1 MDGHLIVLL
10 SIAAVWLAA
19 GVVADGLPRLD
30 RARALRR
37 RTGWLLVL
45 SLAGLG
51 LTMTVLAAG
60 LTSAG
65 DTPVDRAAGQLPLV
79 AVPALVVAT
88 STVRR
93 VRRLRAGAG
102 AFAAAPETPAPYGL
116 RAAAG
121 HPLVGLPLQVTALA
135 TVPGLLRAAG
145 LDLGV
150 DNGVAGVALTA
161 GGLAVLAIGV
171 RHGLRHNRLAERTL
185 PTAAPAL
192 AGLPASPAAAG
203 SCTYSSSRIARVA
216 SNHLSSHPG
225 GGTLPFGGNS
235 SSRPRSSGWSTS
247 DSGGSAGQPAG
258 GNDGSV
264 SGFGSSEGSDSGDP
278 ACSGAGTPSRPSSV
292 SVAPTSVSTVSRR
305 APRYL
310 PPKRS
315 VLPGPLVRLSEP
327 IVVICVSPAS
337 LGCRCARRVVD
348 QRRTEGFNE
357 AGRKWRRA
365 GRGVPDRPAVNATLR
380 WSVLAERAVSSIGD
394 EGVPFPGGENE
405 GGTCLVLRVPYPD
418 RPDHVSHL
426 DAVVTVRPAFRALEP
441 GCLRQVLG
449 EPLGRHFHNG
459 SSASSAMCAMDSSG
473 RLAVA

>member
-203 SCTYSSSRIARVA
+203 S
-216 SNHLSSHPG
+216 L
-225 GGTLPFGGNS
+225 
-235 SSRPRSSGWSTS
+235 
-247 DSGGSAGQPAG
+247 
-258 GNDGSV
+258 
-264 SGFGSSEGSDSGDP
+264 
-278 ACSGAGTPSRPSSV
+278 
-292 SVAPTSVSTVSRR
+292 
-305 APRYL
+305 
-310 PPKRS
+310 
-315 VLPGPLVRLSEP
+315 
-327 IVVICVSPAS
+327 
-337 LGCRCARRVVD
+337 
-348 QRRTEGFNE
+348 
-357 AGRKWRRA
+357 
-365 GRGVPDRPAVNATLR
+365 
-380 WSVLAERAVSSIGD
+380 
-394 EGVPFPGGENE
+394 
-405 GGTCLVLRVPYPD
+405 
-418 RPDHVSHL
+418 HV
-426 DAVVTVRPAFRALEP
+426 
-441 GCLRQVLG
+441 
-449 EPLGRHFHNG
+449 
-459 SSASSAMCAMDSSG
+459 
-473 RLAVA
+473 